1 MKKYISGGPTTVISF
16 QVSAPFSTAYS
27 GRSFHNAVIFA
38 ADQPEGET
46 EGGAFQDIQ
55 VRVIFSH
62 PTETGL
68 RSKGQTKQK
77 KGFGVLKIVSKNC
90 LGGLSLPFLSPSGTR
105 MILIILIYLHF

>member
-1 MKKYISGGPTTVISF
+1 MNTCPEDPRQFLSF

-38 ADQPEGET
+38 ADQQEGET

-68 RSKGQTKQK
+68 RSKEYNQRKNRK
-77 KGFGVLKIVSKNC
+77 RLFVL
-90 LGGLSLPFLSPSGTR
+90 
-105 MILIILIYLHF
+105 